1 MTKRLLIILLTVF
14 SFAFLQSCGGSD
26 FTVFENKV
34 KEFGKD
40 NIISVEE
47 WQDIKEDIELH
58 SSDRDFNRF
67 FTNKELDDNKIDRY
81 ITDLGFV
88 IEEEQTDDPSK
99 KIINIYIENSGSMF
113 GFVSGNTGFK
123 NALTKLIVDLKHKN
137 YKEENIKFHF
147 INKKITPITI
157 TGRIENYPI
166 SLSGSI
172 MRDFDSNDSNIN
184 DIYKQIL
191 ENTSENVISIL
202 FSDCIYSVHQDIR
215 NDDVEGAL
223 RIWETRTVGV
233 FNDAIK
239 TKELS
244 TLLVQLTSDFTGNYY
259 TKTNKPIYLNKQQI
273 PYYITVIGEEKE
285 LNKFSFVDKLDGFQN
300 KLIFT
305 TQDYSKNSFY
315 SLVQT
320 NEDNG
325 SYKPSRDRNS
335 NANIV
340 QSIESIRIPGRGDD
354 RFIFSVAV
362 DFSKLPVDENY
373 LLQENNY
380 TIDKGDYKIASI
392 FPYDKNIL
400 KPSSLVKLEKNKETP
415 THIIVFESTS
425 EKYSDLVFSLNK
437 NVPEWIYKWNTN
449 DDSDIRTNPNQTFG
463 IKYLAEGIFE
473 AYQNTSTNKDYITLT
488 INIKK

>member
-1 MTKRLLIILLTVF
+1 MAKRFLIVLITIF
-14 SFAFLQSCGGSD
+14 SGFIFQSCRGDD
-26 FTVFENKV
+26 FDVFKNKV
-34 KEFGKD
+34 EEFGKN

-47 WQDIKEDIELH
+47 LQELKGDIELH
-58 SSDRDFNRF
+58 SSDREFNRF

-113 GFVSGNTGFK
+113 GFVNGNTGFK
-123 NALTKLIVDLKHKN
+123 NAMTKLIVDLKHNN

-157 TGRIENYPI
+157 TGKIEDYPI

-172 MRDFDSNDSNIN
+172 MRDSDSNDSNIN
-184 DIYKQIL
+184 DIYEQIL
-191 ENTSENVISIL
+191 GNTSENVISIL
-202 FSDCIYSVHQDIR
+202 FSDCIYSIHQDIK
-215 NDDVEGAL
+215 NNDVEGAL
-223 RIWETRTVGV
+223 KIWKTRTVGV
-233 FNDAIK
+233 FQDIIK
-239 TKELS
+239 NKEIS
-244 TLLVQLTSDFTGNYY
+244 TLFVQLTSDFTGSYY
-259 TKTNKPIYLNKQQI
+259 TRENKPITLNKQQI
-273 PYYITVIGEEKE
+273 PYYITIIGEEKDI
-285 LNKFSFVDKLDGFQN
+285 NRFDFVDNLDGFQN
-300 KLIFT
+300 KLVFT

-325 SYKPSRDRNS
+325 GYKPSRDRNS

-340 QSIESIRIPGRGDD
+340 QSIESIRIQGRGDD

-400 KPSSLVKLEKNKETP
+400 KPNSLVKLEKNKETP
-415 THIIVFESTS
+415 THIIVFENTS

-437 NVPEWIYKWNTN
+437 NVPEWIYDWNTN

-463 IKYLAEGIFE
+463 IKYLTEGIFE